1 MGTMASRAWV
11 RRTQGGERLILA
23 ILCILGVLA
32 WALTMSA
39 MSHAQLE
46 SPSNALSH
54 AHSAPT
60 SLTASVVG
68 IDQIPDQA
76 EVSVIGSSTITGID
90 LACAILGTGCLLALI
105 VLTIRMILSPPG
117 RSWPRPVWAPA
128 TRVLLTR
135 AHSVPRPSLTALSIS
150 RT

>member
-1 MGTMASRAWV
+1 MRTMAYRALA
-11 RRTQGGERLILA
+11 RRAQGGERLVLA

-39 MSHAQLE
+39 MSHGQLDAG
-46 SPSNALSH
+46 NALSH

-60 SLTASVVG
+60 SLTASGAG

-76 EVSVIGSSTITGID
+76 GVSVIGSSTTTGID

-105 VLTIRMILSPPG
+105 VLTIRMILSPPS

-128 TRVLLTR
+128 VRVLPIR